1 MAFAVRA
8 KAGMAG
14 EVGVQN
20 KLLDAMSDTAE
31 QHIETPAEDTAW
43 RLMA

>member
-1 MAFAVRA
+1 MAFVVGA

-31 QHIETPAEDTAW
+31 QHVETSAEDTAW
-43 RLMA
+43 HLMA